1 MAPMPANLTP
11 EYQKAEQRLRQAD
24 TDAEKLSALQ
34 EMLRTIPKHKG
45 TDKMQADI
53 KRRISQLR
61 KQASKRPATKGL
73 DLFHVP
79 KNGAGQVVLVGP
91 PNVGKS
97 SLVAA
102 TTNGPVKVG
111 DYPYTTALPIP
122 GMWPYEDVHIQL
134 VDTPPMT
141 PEHVPPGLFGTIR
154 QADVIGIVVDV
165 ARDALEQAEAALTIL
180 SGRGVQPATAP
191 RGELG
196 DQDGSSYPGLI
207 IANRVDLAAAGNV
220 DSLRDL
226 YAGRLEVLP
235 VSAATGEGL
244 GRLGRRLWDLLAV
257 IRVYTKEPGKSA
269 DDEKPYTLPIGSTI
283 EDLAREI
290 HRDLP
295 DTMKFARIWGEGR
308 FDGQRVHRSEILHDR
323 DVVEIHQ

>member
-1 MAPMPANLTP
+1 MPANLTP
-11 EYQKAEQRLRQAD
+11 EFQKAEQRLREA
-24 TDAEKLSALQ
+24 TSDAEKMSALQ
-34 EMLRTIPKHKG
+34 EMLRAIPKHKG

-61 KQASKRPATKGL
+61 KQASRRPAAKGL
-73 DLFHVP
+73 DLFYVP
-79 KNGAGQVVLVGP
+79 KNGAGQVVLLGT

-102 TTNGPVKVG
+102 TTNAPVKVG
-111 DYPYTTALPIP
+111 DYPYTTALPAP
-122 GMWPYEDVHIQL
+122 GMWEYQDVQIQL
-134 VDTPPMT
+134 VDTPPAT
-141 PEHVPPGLFGTIR
+141 VEHVPPGLFGTIR
-154 QADVIGIVVDV
+154 QADVIGIVVD
-165 ARDALEQAEAALTIL
+165 AAGDALEQAEAALAIL
-180 SGRGVQPATAP
+180 SGRGIQPVTAP
-191 RGELG
+191 QSELD
-196 DQDGSSYPGLI
+196 DQDGSKYPGLI
-207 IANRVDLAAAGNV
+207 IANKADLAAAGNV
-220 DSLRDL
+220 GTLREL

-244 GRLGRRLWDLLAV
+244 QRLAQRLWELLAV

-269 DDEKPYTLPIGSTI
+269 DDDKPYTLPVGATI

-295 DTMKFARIWGEGR
+295 EMMRFARIWGAGR
-308 FDGQRVHRSEILHDR
+308 FDGQRAHRTEVLHDK